1 MIFKSLKNS
10 PLFFGGLSTALML
23 CLSPAAQA
31 QTQPPADYVTVSGNA
46 SYLQR
51 IAMPPGAV
59 LTVQVQDVSRADVA
73 ATVLAESR
81 EAFGRRQVPLA
92 YSVLVPR
99 SAINPRM
106 RYSVRATISVDGQ
119 TQFATARDYPVLTQR
134 APNRVNLL
142 LAAVPE
148 VAHPA
153 GASVA
158 TAAPVPALAPAPAYT
173 PSPAASSA
181 PASGFVLP
189 ATFAGVL
196 PCAGCRGIAYTVTMQ
211 ADGSYRLRRTYLGT
225 TASQLK
231 PMAEAGRWTADHQ
244 GKLIALM
251 SGSATPSFFR
261 LTTEGA
267 LRQLDDQGQP
277 LKSSANHEL
286 RRTAK
291 IDPVNEAVTEA
302 VNEASAASPA
312 TATLRD
318 TYWKLVELGGQPV
331 AMQPGQE
338 REVRITLASED
349 QRLMGFSGCNALGG
363 AYALNGNA
371 LKFDQLASAMR
382 LCAPAL
388 NTLERQVLDALIAT
402 TGQRID
408 GQRLS
413 LLVGDRVLARFEA
426 VYLK

>member
-119 TQFATARDYPVLTQR
+119 TQFATTRDYPVLTRR
-134 APNRVNLL
+134 APNQVNLL

-148 VAHPA
+148 MAHPA
-153 GASVA
+153 DLSAS
-158 TAAPVPALAPAPAYT
+158 TPAPAYT
-173 PSPAASSA
+173 PSPSPSPMPMPAPAPSSA
-181 PASGFVLP
+181 FALP

-225 TASQLK
+225 AVGQLK
-231 PMAEAGRWTADHQ
+231 PMTEAGRWTADHQ

-291 IDPVNEAVTEA
+291 IDPVNEAAAEA

-349 QRLMGFSGCNALGG
+349 QRLMGFSGCNALGS